1 MKKNLRIVSAA
12 AAALLAVAPVAAT
25 SVSTVFADID
35 MAGQGGVAN
44 NSGDTANLSLTV
56 KNALSLTLNDPASK
70 LQATLSY
77 PTLPAGA
84 SVSAATTSKTAE
96 IYKSGEVVVDDKGQL
111 AGPKG
116 TDGKYTS
123 VPAPVGNFTDV
134 NQQYVAVAHVTIT
147 GLDKTKKYTLNL
159 GSSQI
164 KDVQPDGSGVIADLA
179 VISKPF
185 SLSDTTKLGAPF
197 LKENKIDGKAVST
210 GTVSLSSNQYSV
222 AGVVAAIGA
231 NYIPDITD
239 ASTDKAAASWTHLTQ
254 DVRDALKA
262 AGITTRNDKNE
273 SFDKPAAPFNVTV
286 NLSATNGKTGSA
298 VITVDPNSNVV
309 DSTFPRI
316 NYFTKGATAAK
327 TTTVPNNGK
336 SATTTI
342 DSIDDLVDSANNSLN
357 VNYVPI
363 NGVVDT
369 AAIKRAFTAQVSE
382 QNTTPLDV
390 TIDTSKVNTKVAGK
404 YPVTV
409 SATNADKKT
418 SNVIFLLTVG
428 AKGATYKT
436 VQSDGDIPVYK
447 IEGNNVTDTK
457 TTVKNGDQIAVF
469 GDAIKVGDKSYTRI
483 NSADSDLYVETK
495 YVDGSFKP
503 AEKTSKTVMHN
514 AYIYDKDHKRVGT
527 KTLAA
532 YTKVDVLGATTKL
545 ADGSLVYQIGDNQYV
560 MADNIDGTVRTLSHN
575 AYVYKTSKKRADSR
589 VLRKGAKV
597 TTYGSPYTFKN
608 GKAYYRI
615 GGPSKQYVKVANFN

>member
-12 AAALLAVAPVAAT
+12 AAALLAVAPVAAS

-123 VPAPVGNFTDV
+123 VPTPVGNFTDV

-197 LKENKIDGKAVST
+197 LKENKVDGKAVSA

-239 ASTDKAAASWTHLTQ
+239 ASTDKATASWTHLTQ

-327 TTTVPNNGK
+327 TNTVPTNGK

-357 VNYVPI
+357 INYVPI

-503 AEKTSKTVMHN
+503 AEKTPKTVMHN

-575 AYVYKTSKKRADSR
+575 AYVYKTSKKRADRR

-615 GGPSKQYVKVANFN
+615 GGPAKQYVKVANFN